1 MSVFDK
7 LKLIR
12 GGADRPRRVRKTAE
26 VSGTV
31 EFLETS
37 PLVST
42 LIFVATV
49 VAIVFISFV
58 GVSTVNLPVLPNQLS
73 SVRVVAGAPFTYE
86 SGERTRLVREQIRDR
101 VPPVFRLE
109 FVSLRQF
116 ETHMRA
122 LLVDL
127 DTIEAMHPPGPE
139 RDLARRA
146 ALAPVVAT
154 FNAKGPYRA
163 NVDDIA
169 SLLASGDSPQR
180 FSLVETGLVILRE
193 IYTQGVH
200 DTTLLFA
207 DANDG
212 MVTMVQ
218 IVRDDGAIAQQ
229 GAESMEEA
237 LTLLRINLAAE
248 GAGRETSQALFR
260 IFRNGLTPNLIYDQE
275 ATQRR
280 QAEALANLKP
290 VVVSVE
296 RGQTILEPNTHV
308 TSEQYEMLVAH
319 RQFLMESSEVAITE
333 GLQLFGRILLVLAM
347 LFACVFYIRM
357 EDRASL
363 QSNSRLGLL
372 ALVAILNL
380 ALVRLVYSLGG
391 LPFFIANS
399 DATSLLPYLAPT
411 ALAPLIVLLLIDA
424 GPAVFMA
431 LLISIFSGVIYGNR
445 LDLLV
450 LTFLAS
456 TVAIYAARATRKR
469 GNVVRAAFLGGLTV
483 AVFALLIGIIDKLP
497 ILMVL
502 LHMGAGLV
510 MGVVTGVTVVGVLPV
525 LEGLF
530 KRTTD
535 ITLLELTDY
544 NHPLL
549 RLMQLEAPG
558 TYHHSLVVAQLSENA
573 ANAINANPLL
583 ARVCALFH
591 DIGKTAKPEYFSEN
605 QREGVNPHDASNPSL
620 SALIIKSHVKEGVDL
635 ALKYHLPRAV
645 IDVIQQ
651 HHGTSLIRYFFQR
664 ALSSLKAAPSGG
676 SRPPFGPQ
684 LRPTLASLSPAL
696 RPAPGLLPVPV
707 SETTY
712 RYDGPKP
719 QFKES
724 AIIHMADGVEAASR
738 SLRKI
743 TPQHLGELI
752 DQIFHERIEDNQL
765 DESPLTFEEI
775 TKIKSS
781 FNFTLLNMLHS
792 RVAYPTADSAAEQKA
807 SGSGEK

>member
-12 GGADRPRRVRKTAE
+12 GGADRPRRMRKTAE
-26 VSGTV
+26 VSGTI

-49 VAIVFISFV
+49 AAIVLISFV

-73 SVRVVAGAPFTYE
+73 SVRVVAGAPFSYE
-86 SGERTRLVREQIRDR
+86 SAEKTRLVREQIRDR

-109 FVSLRQF
+109 FGPLREF

-122 LLVDL
+122 LLTEL
-127 DTIEAMHPPGPE
+127 DALENRLPATPE
-139 RDLARRA
+139 NADARKV
-146 ALAPVVAT
+146 ALSALVAE
-154 FNAKGPYRA
+154 FNARGPYRA
-163 NVDDIA
+163 SADDIA
-169 SLLASGDSPQR
+169 TLLAAGDSRQR
-180 FSLVETGLVILRE
+180 YALVETGLVVLRE

-200 DTTLLFA
+200 DNNLLFA
-207 DANDG
+207 GADG
-212 MVTMVQ
+212 GRFTMVQ

-237 LTLLRINLAAE
+237 LTLMRINLAAE
-248 GAGRETSQALFR
+248 GAGREISLALFR

-275 ATQRR
+275 ATGRR
-280 QAEALANLKP
+280 QAEALATLKP

-308 TSEQYEMLVAH
+308 TTEQYEMLVAH
-319 RQFLMESSEVAITE
+319 RQFLMESGDVAITE

-347 LFACVFYIRM
+347 LFACVFYIRL
-357 EDRASL
+357 EDRATL

-380 ALVRLVYSLGG
+380 AFVRLVYSMGG
-391 LPFFIANS
+391 LPFFVTNS
-399 DATSLLPYLAPT
+399 DAGSLLPYLAPT
-411 ALAPLIVLLLIDA
+411 ALAPLIVVILIDA

-431 LLISIFSGVIYGNR
+431 LLISIFTGVIYGNR

-456 TVAIYAARATRKR
+456 MVAIYAARATRKR

-483 AVFALLIGIIDKLP
+483 AVFAFLIGVVDKLP
-497 ILMVL
+497 LTIVLM
-502 LHMGAGLV
+502 HMAAGLV
-510 MGVVTGVTVVGVLPV
+510 TGMLTGVIVVGVLPV

-549 RLMQLEAPG
+549 RMMQLEAPG

-591 DIGKTAKPEYFSEN
+591 DIGKTTKPEYFSEN
-605 QREGVNPHDASNPSL
+605 QREGINPHDASNPSL

-635 ALKYHLPRAV
+635 ALKHHLPRAV

-664 ALSSLKAAPSGG
+664 ALSSLKAPAGG
-676 SRPPFGPQ
+676 SQPPFGTGTRSPLQ
-684 LRPTLASLSPAL
+684 ALAS
-696 RPAPGLLPVPV
+696 APGLLPVPV

-724 AIIHMADGVEAASR
+724 AIIHMADGIEAASR
-738 SLRKI
+738 SLRKV

-752 DQIFHERIEDNQL
+752 DQIVHERIEDGQL
-765 DESPLTFEEI
+765 DECPLTFEEI
-775 TKIKSS
+775 SKIKSS

-792 RVAYPTADSAAEQKA
+792 RVAYPPSESAPESRAT
-807 SGSGEK
+807 GSAPK